1 MNQFD
6 KIFKQKLE
14 HHTVDIPAGAW
25 ENISSRL
32 PQNKRKNRPWLAFLS
47 VFTTIMVAGLTAY
60 VMTQGELKEP
70 ITEQCYE
77 LASGISATSN
87 TSSHTDKMIAE
98 VSNKFSQASDDDAQD
113 IQQTKLPSSNLVL
126 VENIK
131 SMTYIAKRDGKDGEK
146 TIEYKLSPAEETSVI
161 SNVND
166 QIIKQNISHTS
177 LLSSKLE
184 ALAYQRE
191 VINFRSFS
199 KKVKEDKACPFTS
212 DFQDKSVDVYVSH
225 DINRQQLAGNGA
237 GAQDYISLRKNTE
250 TSLYSFSAGVRFGYN
265 ISYRWNLHT
274 GFNYSQIGEK
284 FQYVD
289 PESNQ
294 TRIII
299 IKDYIYENGKIV
311 DSIITEEKVLVPG
324 TTKISVYNK
333 YKMFDIPVLARY
345 TLLANKYF
353 SLSGVAGVYIN
364 VALKQKGMILNH
376 DNNPIDLR
384 AIDDEG
390 HSNFKTQLGV
400 SAYGSISLAYHLTNR
415 VDFLLEPNMKIMTSA
430 MTTNYYPLSQKYN
443 TFGVTTGLRY
453 RF

>member
-14 HHTVDIPAGAW
+14 HHTVDIPSGAW

-32 PQNKRKNRPWLAFLS
+32 PDNKRKNRPWLAIIS
-47 VFTTIMVAGLTAY
+47 VFTTILIAGLTAWF
-60 VMTQGELKEP
+60 MTKSELNMVKNEHCIDSISDLYSLQTMPFDQYIEESQLKVQSTAISNSQYQNSVLATQP
-70 ITEQCYE
+70 INDIRVKLSNSDAHQDMVAN
-77 LASGISATSN
+77 LGIDPVEAATPVIKDLTPTSN
-87 TSSHTDKMIAE
+87 RNAE
-98 VSNKFSQASDDDAQD
+98 DTEIYTENMALLY
-113 IQQTKLPSSNLVL
+113 TK
-126 VENIK
+126 I
-131 SMTYIAKRDGKDGEK
+131 G
-146 TIEYKLSPAEETSVI
+146 
-161 SNVND
+161 
-166 QIIKQNISHTS
+166 S
-177 LLSSKLE
+177 LQSERVGLTFK
-184 ALAYQRE
+184 
-191 VINFRSFS
+191 SFS
-199 KKVKEDKACPFTS
+199 KKVKDDKACPFTS
-212 DFQDKSVDVYVSH
+212 DFQDKSVDIYVSH
-225 DINRQQLAGNGA
+225 DFNKQVLNGQGI
-237 GAQDYISLRKNTE
+237 GAEDYISLRKSTE
-250 TSLYSFSAGVRFGYN
+250 SSHYSFSAGVRLGYN

-311 DSIITEEKVLVPG
+311 DSIVTEEKVLVPG
-324 TTKISVYNK
+324 TTKINVYNK
-333 YKMFDIPVLARY
+333 YKMFDIPILARY

-353 SLSGVAGVYIN
+353 SLSGIAGVYIN

-376 DNNPIDLR
+376 DNSPIDLR
-384 AIDDEG
+384 AVDDEG

-400 SAYGSISLAYHLTNR
+400 SAYGSISMAYHLTNR
-415 VDFLLEPNMKIMTSA
+415 VDFLLEPNMKFMTSA

>member
-14 HHTVDIPAGAW
+14 HHTVDIPSGAW

-32 PQNKRKNRPWLAFLS
+32 PDNKRKNRPWLAIIS
-47 VFTTIMVAGLTAY
+47 VFTTILIAGLTAWF
-60 VMTQGELKEP
+60 MTKSELNMVKNEHCIDSISDLYSLQTMPFDQYIEESQLKVQSTAISNSQYQNSVLATQP
-70 ITEQCYE
+70 INDIRVK
-77 LASGISATSN
+77 LSNSDDLGIDPVEAATPVITDLTPTSN
-87 TSSHTDKMIAE
+87 RNAE
-98 VSNKFSQASDDDAQD
+98 DTEIYTENMALLY
-113 IQQTKLPSSNLVL
+113 TK
-126 VENIK
+126 I
-131 SMTYIAKRDGKDGEK
+131 G
-146 TIEYKLSPAEETSVI
+146 
-161 SNVND
+161 
-166 QIIKQNISHTS
+166 S
-177 LLSSKLE
+177 LQSERVGLTFK
-184 ALAYQRE
+184 
-191 VINFRSFS
+191 SFS
-199 KKVKEDKACPFTS
+199 KKLKDDKACPFTS
-212 DFQDKSVDVYVSH
+212 DFQDKSVDIYVSH
-225 DINRQQLAGNGA
+225 DFNKQVLNGQGI
-237 GAQDYISLRKNTE
+237 GAEDYISLRKSTE
-250 TSLYSFSAGVRFGYN
+250 SSHYSFSAGVRLGYN

-311 DSIITEEKVLVPG
+311 DSIVTEEKVLVPG
-324 TTKISVYNK
+324 TTKINVYNK
-333 YKMFDIPVLARY
+333 YKMFDIPILARY

-353 SLSGVAGVYIN
+353 SLSGIAGVYIN

-376 DNNPIDLR
+376 DNSPIDLR
-384 AIDDEG
+384 AVDDEG

-400 SAYGSISLAYHLTNR
+400 SAYGSISMAYHLTNR
-415 VDFLLEPNMKIMTSA
+415 VDFLLEPNMKFMTSA